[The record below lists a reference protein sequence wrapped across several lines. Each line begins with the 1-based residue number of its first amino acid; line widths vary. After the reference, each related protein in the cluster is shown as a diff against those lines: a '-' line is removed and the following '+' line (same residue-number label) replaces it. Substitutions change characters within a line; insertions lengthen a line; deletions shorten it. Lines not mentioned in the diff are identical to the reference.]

1 MTYGIIYSIIG
12 LLVGIVVAWL
22 LSSIRTRSKYD
33 LILQETRD
41 RVSRAEGKA
50 SELEGTVAE
59 LRAEKDQCS
68 QKAEENFVKLREN
81 LMTERE
87 ARVKAET
94 KEKESRERLED
105 EKKLLND
112 AKEKLIDVFKATASD
127 TLGNSNREFLKLAR
141 ENFDKILAEAKGDL
155 GKRQEAISGLV
166 KPLSESL
173 KQFEEHVREIEK
185 NRKGAYSGIEGHLKI
200 LTETQ
205 QQLKRETG
213 NLVTALRTPQVRG
226 RWGELTMKRVVEL
239 AGMSE
244 HCDFT
249 EQVSVQSEDGRIKPD
264 MIVHL
269 PSEREIVV
277 DAKVS
282 LDAYIKALDAGT
294 EEDKNSCLESHARQI
309 RTHMKNLG
317 SKSYWNQFDKA
328 PEFVVMFIPGES
340 FFATAAHH
348 DHKLIEDGMEKRV
361 VIATPTTL
369 IALLRAVAYGWN
381 QKKIEENAQKIK
393 DLGKQLY
400 DRMRALVEHIVEIG
414 KGIGKANESYNKAVG
429 SMELRI
435 LPAARRFREL
445 GVTTGDEIQALD
457 TIKTIPR
464 ELNTPEQEKFVDSD
478 KAGN

>member
-1 MTYGIIYSIIG
+1 MTYEIICAIIG
-12 LLVGIVVAWL
+12 LLVGAVVAWL
-22 LSSIRTRSKYD
+22 LSSNRMRSKYD

-41 RVSRAEGKA
+41 HASRSEGKA
-50 SELEGTVAE
+50 SELEGSVSELRIAMNQQKQKEKAE
-59 LRAEKDQCS
+59 LDE
-68 QKAEENFVKLREN
+68 LRNN
-81 LMTERE
+81 LMNERS

-94 KEKESRERLED
+94 EAKESRKRLED

-112 AKEKLIDVFKATASD
+112 AKEKLINVFKATASD

-141 ENFDKILAEAKGDL
+141 ENFDKILTEAKGDL

-185 NRKGAYSGIEGHLKI
+185 DRKGAYSGIEEHLKI

-205 QQLKRETG
+205 QQLKKETG

-249 EQVSVQSEDGRIKPD
+249 EQVSAQSEDGRIKPD

-269 PSEREIVV
+269 PSDREIVV

-282 LDAYIKALDAGT
+282 LDAYLEAPYAGT
-294 EEDKNSCLESHARQI
+294 EKERNSCLETHARQI
-309 RTHMKNLG
+309 RAHMKSLG
-317 SKSYWNQFDKA
+317 SKSYWNQFEKA

-340 FFATAAHH
+340 FLATAAHH

-381 QKKIEENAQKIK
+381 QKRIEENAQKIK
-393 DLGKQLY
+393 DLGRHLY
-400 DRMRALVEHIVEIG
+400 ERMRTLVDHIVDIG
-414 KGIGKANESYNKAVG
+414 KGLGKANESYNNAVG
-429 SMELRI
+429 SIELRI

-445 GVTTGDEIQALD
+445 GVTTGDEIQILD
-457 TIKTIPR
+457 ATNTTLREPNIP
-464 ELNTPEQEKFVDSD
+464 ELTD
-478 KAGN
+478 K